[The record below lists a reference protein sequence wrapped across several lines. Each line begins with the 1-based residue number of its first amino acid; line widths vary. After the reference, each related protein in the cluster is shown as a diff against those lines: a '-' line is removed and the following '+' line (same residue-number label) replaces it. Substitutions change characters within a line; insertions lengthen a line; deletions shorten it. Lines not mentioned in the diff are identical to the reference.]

1 MAHNEDL
8 IMKLGKCAAAC
19 EECMDACL
27 DEENKDMLVDCIRTD
42 RDCAKI
48 CHLAASIVASHSQF
62 IGSVLTLCEEVCLEC
77 ADECDKHDHDHCKR
91 CAQACHECAEACRN
105 YAA

>member
-8 IMKLGKCAAAC
+8 LMKLSTCAAAC
-19 EECMDACL
+19 EACMDACL
-27 DEENKDMLVDCIRTD
+27 DEDNLEMMVDCIRTD

-48 CHLAASIVASHSQF
+48 CRMAAGFVASHSEF
-62 IGSVLTLCEEVCLEC
+62 AGAVLTLCEDVCESC
-77 ADECDKHDHDHCKR
+77 AEECDKHEHDHCKR
-91 CAQACHECAEACRN
+91 CAAACRECAEACSN